1 MRVLKSFLIAT
12 AVVASVFLVWIAVRR
27 NAPPLRLVR
36 AANEVTVDVQTLG
49 EYPTTINRIRLL
61 DANRSVV
68 WEVVAQNRD
77 AQLRMLV
84 LKSGKNPSLVEADH
98 GAYRVVAPTGG
109 DSFVLSHGTKYK
121 LELWGGSGVFSRSS
135 ATFVLGS

>member
-1 MRVLKSFLIAT
+1 MRVLRNFLIAT
-12 AVVASVFLVWIAVRR
+12 AAVALVLFGWIAARR
-27 NAPPLRLVR
+27 NAPPLRLVQ

-49 EYPTTINRIRLL
+49 EYPTTVNRIRLL

-98 GAYRVVAPTGG
+98 GAFRVVAPTGV
-109 DSFVLSHGTKYK
+109 DSFVLSHGTKYR
-121 LELWGGSGVFSRSS
+121 LELWGGSGVFSRTS
-135 ATFVLGS
+135 ATFVLRS